1 MGLTYNGATAGSTLA
16 NPPIQLES
24 GIGAG
29 FQYPYAALSTAA
41 APYNI
46 VSNKI
51 WSWASTSDIVDLVP
65 LNSVNDGLQ
74 LGIKPGDVLI
84 MVSASAASTSP
95 KLQFGVF
102 AWAATAATTGICLSS
117 NVLSS
122 TAV

>member
-1 MGLTYNGATAGSTLA
+1 MGLTYNGATVGTTSA

-29 FQYPYAALSTAA
+29 FQYPYLVNSTAA
-41 APYNI
+41 APNNI
-46 VSNKI
+46 ISNKI
-51 WSWASTSDIVDLVP
+51 WSWASTSVIVDLVA
-65 LNSVNDGLQ
+65 LNSINDGLQ

-95 KLQFGVF
+95 ILGFGVF
-102 AWAATAATTGICLSS
+102 AWPATAATTGICLSS
-117 NVLSS
+117 NVLTS